1 MKRTLYQIASYLG
14 AELEGDGS
22 IEISGV
28 AGIEEAKTG
37 DLSFVANPK
46 YLKLLSTTRASAV
59 IAGKDVPGARIP
71 VIRHPNPYYA
81 FSKAIGLFHET
92 KKAYPEKIDST
103 ALLGEGITIGKHV
116 YVGPYVIVEN
126 GARLGDEAV
135 ILAGSFIGENTQ
147 VGENCLIYPNVT
159 IRENTVIGKN
169 VIIHSGTVIGSDGF
183 GYARHK
189 DVYHKI
195 PQVGKVVL
203 EDDVEIGANV
213 TIDRATLGQTIVKK
227 GTKIDNLVQIAHN
240 VKIGENTIV
249 VAQVGISGSTKVG
262 NNVTL
267 AGQVGLVGHIEI
279 GDNVIVGA
287 QSGVSKSLHPG
298 KIYFGYPAREHTK
311 AKKIEAAISLLPRY
325 VEKIRNLEK
334 RIKELEEKIKQK
346 VI

>member
-1 MKRTLYQIASYLG
+1 MKKTLKEIASYLE
-14 AELEGDGS
+14 AELDGDGS
-22 IEISGV
+22 IEILGV
-28 AGIEEAKTG
+28 AGIDEAKPG
-37 DLSFVANPK
+37 HLSFVANPK
-46 YLKLLSTTRASAV
+46 YTKLLKTTRASAV
-59 IAGKDVPGARIP
+59 IAGKNVPKAEIP

-81 FSKAIGLFHET
+81 FSKVIGLFHET
-92 KKAYPEKIDST
+92 RKTYPEKIDST
-103 ALLGEGITIGKHV
+103 ALLGEEVTIGKQV
-116 YVGPYVIVEN
+116 YVGPYVILEHRVK
-126 GARLGDEAV
+126 LSDKVV

-183 GYARHK
+183 GYAREKGVH
-189 DVYHKI
+189 HKI
-195 PQVGKVVL
+195 SQVGKVVL

-213 TIDRATLGQTIVKK
+213 TIDRATLGETRIKK

-240 VKIGENTIV
+240 VKVGENTII

-287 QSGVSKSLHPG
+287 QSGVSKSIHPG
-298 KIYFGYPAREHTK
+298 KVYFGYPAREHSK
-311 AKKIEAAISLLPRY
+311 ARKIEAVVSLLPEY
-325 VEKIRNLEK
+325 VGKIRDLER
-334 RIKELEEKIKQK
+334 RIKELEEKIRQK
-346 VI
+346 VV

>member
-1 MKRTLYQIASYLG
+1 MKKTLQEIASYLG
-14 AELEGDGS
+14 AELDGEGS
-22 IEISGV
+22 VEISGV
-28 AGIEEAKTG
+28 AGIEEAKPG
-37 DLSFVANPK
+37 QLSFVANPK
-46 YLKLLSTTRASAV
+46 YLKLLETTRASAV
-59 IAGKDVPGARIP
+59 IGGKDVPKAKIP

-81 FSKAIGLFHET
+81 FSKVIGLFHET
-92 KKAYPEKIDST
+92 GKGYPEKIDST
-103 ALLGEGITIGKHV
+103 ALLGEEVTIGKQV
-116 YVGPYVIVEN
+116 YVGPYVIVE
-126 GARLGDEAV
+126 GGVQLSDKAV
-135 ILAGSFIGENTQ
+135 ILGGSFIGKNTQ

-183 GYARHK
+183 GYAK
-189 DVYHKI
+189 EMGEYHKI

-213 TIDRATLGQTIVKK
+213 TIDRATLGETRIKK

-249 VAQVGISGSTKVG
+249 VAQVGISGSTRVG
-262 NNVTL
+262 NNVIL

-287 QSGVSKSLHPG
+287 QSGVNKSIHPG

-311 AKKIEAAISLLPRY
+311 AKKIEAAISLLPQY
-325 VEKIRNLEK
+325 VAKIRDLEK
-334 RIKELEEKIKQK
+334 RIRELEEKIKQK
-346 VI
+346 VV